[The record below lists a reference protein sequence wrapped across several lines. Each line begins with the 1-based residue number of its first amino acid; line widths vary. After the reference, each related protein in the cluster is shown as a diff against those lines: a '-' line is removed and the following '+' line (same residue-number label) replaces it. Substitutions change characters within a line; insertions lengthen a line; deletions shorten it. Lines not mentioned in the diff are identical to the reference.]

1 MATYAEATAL
11 DLLSAAIALDAK
23 PALMPAQIEL
33 LMLVASTVDDTGAT
47 IYTSAGLN
55 RAAATGWNFKAGL
68 TADQYEIGGGPGRT
82 LKRAEWHDH
91 CVAMAASYATG
102 DASVDGS
109 NVTTRR
115 GFGSIGLVG
124 SLAVETLL

>member
-1 MATYAEATAL
+1 MATYPAATAL

-23 PALMPAQIEL
+23 PTLLPAQIDL
-33 LMLVASTVDDTGAT
+33 LMLIASTVDDTGAT
-47 IYTSAGLN
+47 VYTSAGLN
-55 RAAATGWNFKAGL
+55 RAASAGWNFKAGL

-91 CVAMAASYATG
+91 CVAMAVRYATG

-115 GFGSIGLVG
+115 GFGSIGLIG
-124 SLAVETLL
+124 SLAVDPWS